1 MRSPADAGGHEQIS
15 PELVLV
21 DPALRRLLLQS
32 PPEVPRWAVHPTA
45 VVIAHPATPR
55 RASWRSQLLIAAAA
69 AAVTAAV
76 VIVPGGASPTPSVQR
91 PSAVATATPAPPR
104 TFAWIAAPGAAA
116 YKFALYRGSTIV
128 YEAITTK
135 QQLTL
140 PSMWRQQGM
149 QRKLLPGR
157 YRWYVWALDR
167 SGATAAGKRA
177 LVQATLEVPPH

>member
-1 MRSPADAGGHEQIS
+1 M
-15 PELVLV
+15 
-21 DPALRRLLLQS
+21 
-32 PPEVPRWAVHPTA
+32 HPTA
-45 VVIAHPATPR
+45 VVIAQPAAAR

-140 PSMWRQQGM
+140 PSMWRQQGT

-177 LVQATLEVPPH
+177 LVQATLEVPSH

>member
-1 MRSPADAGGHEQIS
+1 
-15 PELVLV
+15 
-21 DPALRRLLLQS
+21 
-32 PPEVPRWAVHPTA
+32 VHSTA
-45 VVIAHPATPR
+45 VVTALPARAR
-55 RASWRSQLLIAAAA
+55 RSSWRSHLLIAAAA

-76 VIVPGGASPTPSVQR
+76 VIVPGGASPTPSTQR
-91 PSAVATATPAPPR
+91 SITAASAPTPPR